1 MTFTYN
7 SSNVGSSGLSTVRF
21 YTGETVSGT
30 AILADEEISA
40 VLANI
45 EANHY
50 RAAAICCDNLAAHW
64 ASYVDTRNE
73 GLDISASQRSKAYER
88 QAVILRRRGTASAG
102 MFVGGRSQNTKQSRD
117 ADTDFVQPNF
127 RMGQDDFPGTI
138 ASTTG
143 SG

>member
-7 SSNVGSSGLSTVRF
+7 SSNVGSSGLASVRF
-21 YTGETVSGT
+21 YTGETASGT
-30 AILADEEISA
+30 AVLTDEEIQA
-40 VLANI
+40 VLSNI
-45 EANHY
+45 ETNHY

-88 QAVILRRRGTASAG
+88 RAAALRRRGSASASI
-102 MFVGGRSQNTKQSRD
+102 FVGGRSQNTKQSRV
-117 ADTDFVQPNF
+117 ADTDLVQPNF